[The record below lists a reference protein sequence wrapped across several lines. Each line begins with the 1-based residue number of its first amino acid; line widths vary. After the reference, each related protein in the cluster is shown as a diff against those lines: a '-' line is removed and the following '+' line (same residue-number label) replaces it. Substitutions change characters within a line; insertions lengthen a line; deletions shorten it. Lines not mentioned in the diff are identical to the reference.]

1 MLQKYRIIPL
11 VFILFLFG
19 FTLITGSTA
28 FAKPKER
35 ANSNRE
41 LCEGRDKGAGSG
53 NFRRIFSHMRNKIN
67 CFKDKGL
74 NIKESLL
81 ELK

>member
-41 LCEGRDKGAGSG
+41 LCEGPGQGAAAG
-53 NFRRIFSHMRNKIN
+53 NFRRKFIRMKSKIN
-67 CFKDKGL
+67 CF
-74 NIKESLL
+74 NIVT
-81 ELK
+81 